1 MPFENE
7 LFEACTV
14 GNINLIRNMVLN
26 NADINI
32 KSERGGNTPLMY
44 ATGNGYRDIVRFLMH
59 CGANPN
65 VYIFVNIFIVS

>member
-1 MPFENE
+1 
-7 LFEACTV
+7 
-14 GNINLIRNMVLN
+14 MVLN